1 MAFAIRHRPNHDL
14 IDPPRFSKQPA
25 SLDAHPRKQR
35 SGFSSQRNVLDIAG
49 GECWTGRVL
58 LGRFFSFCFIPHVG
72 RGLRRSAALPKR
84 RQPRHTVT
92 GPPDLWCADIL
103 PGDLFPLKA
112 FVEVLVSRNEER
124 SD

>member
-1 MAFAIRHRPNHDL
+1 MQTWFENGRAHSSRKARWTSVSGAERRVRGTQKRSRSRPQSAGMAFAIRHRPNHDL

-58 LGRFFSFCFIPHVG
+58 LGRFFLFFV
-72 RGLRRSAALPKR
+72 LF
-84 RQPRHTVT
+84 HT
-92 GPPDLWCADIL
+92 
-103 PGDLFPLKA
+103 
-112 FVEVLVSRNEER
+112 
-124 SD
+124 